1 MEATHPSEA
10 TTSGIL
16 TTLSSTIGLALGP
29 SVIAVLT
36 ISAYILP
43 IQQEFGWSRVQV
55 SLAFTIVAYMI
66 VLVSPLQ
73 GVLVD
78 RFGPRRVVLASIP
91 LFSASLAALYF
102 TPKSLL
108 VYYVLWAFVPVA
120 AIGLWPLGYLQA
132 VSRWFDRKLGLALG
146 IANAGIGL
154 GSTFVPMI
162 IGPIILRYGWR
173 HALVVLAALVLVVS
187 WPVVYFCLREPTASE
202 VAEKLK
208 DAKTAFGL
216 SLQDARREQT
226 FWVLNIAFF
235 LLGLTAT
242 SLVSQQVPLL
252 REAGWTGPQA
262 SQLQSLFGFGLLFAR
277 VAVGF
282 LIDHVFAPRV
292 MTAVSIGG
300 AIACVLYAA
309 YPNAAYVSAMLIG
322 FLLGAEFD
330 VLAFL
335 IKRYY
340 GNLAYGKIYGVI
352 FGVFYLGSGLG
363 IAGIAWFRQ
372 TFGSYNNGLFVAAGV
387 LVASALLMVFL
398 PAYRFRTGVQHTS
411 FNTPIF
417 PSANNQNESDTNR
430 Q

>member
-1 MEATHPSEA
+1 MESTTHPSEA
-10 TTSGIL
+10 TTPGIL
-16 TTLSSTIGLALGP
+16 TTLSSTVGLALGP

-36 ISAYILP
+36 ISPYILP
-43 IQQEFGWSRVQV
+43 IQQEFGWSRAQV
-55 SLAFTIVAYMI
+55 SLAFSIVAWMI
-66 VLVSPLQ
+66 VLMSPLQ

-108 VYYVLWAFVPVA
+108 VYYVLWGIVPVA

-132 VSRWFDRKLGLALG
+132 VSRWWDRKLGLALG

-162 IGPIILRYGWR
+162 VGPIIVQYSWR
-173 HALVVLAALVLVVS
+173 HALLLLAGLVLVVS
-187 WPVVYFCLREPTASE
+187 WPAVYFFLREPTA
-202 VAEKLK
+202 AQAAAQKR
-208 DAKTAFGL
+208 DAKKSFGMPF
-216 SLQDARREQT
+216 QEARHEST
-226 FWVLNIAFF
+226 FYVLNVAFF

-252 REAGWTGPQA
+252 QEAGWTRPQA
-262 SQLQSLFGFGLLFAR
+262 VQLQTLFGFGLLFAR

-282 LIDHVFAPRV
+282 LIDHIFAPRV
-292 MTAVSIGG
+292 MMAVSIGG
-300 AIACVLYAA
+300 AIACVLYAT
-309 YPNAAYVSAMLIG
+309 YPNAAYVSALLIG

-340 GNLAYGKIYGVI
+340 GNVAYGRIYGVI

-363 IAGIAWFRQ
+363 IAGIAWLRQ
-372 TFGSYNNGLFVAAGV
+372 TFGNYNNGLFVAAGV
-387 LVASALLMVFL
+387 LVASALLMMFL
-398 PAYRFRTGVQHTS
+398 PAYRFRTGADSDVPAAA
-411 FNTPIF
+411 TP
-417 PSANNQNESDTNR
+417 R
-430 Q
+430 

>member
-1 MEATHPSEA
+1 MESTQHPTEA

-16 TTLSSTIGLALGP
+16 TTLGSTVGLALGP

-36 ISAYILP
+36 ISSYIGS
-43 IQQEFGWSRVQV
+43 IEKEFGWSRVQV

-66 VLVSPLQ
+66 VLMSPLQ

-102 TPKSLL
+102 TPKNLL
-108 VYYVLWAFVPVA
+108 VYYVLWALVPVA

-154 GSTFVPMI
+154 GSTFIPMI
-162 IGPIILRYGWR
+162 VGPIVLQYGWR
-173 HALVVLAALVLVVS
+173 HALLVLAALVLFIS
-187 WPVVYFCLREPTASE
+187 WPVVFFCLREPTAAE
-202 VAEKLK
+202 AAEKLRG
-208 DAKTAFGL
+208 AKKAFGL
-216 SLQDARREQT
+216 SLPEARRERT
-226 FWVLNIAFF
+226 FWVLNISFF
-235 LLGLTAT
+235 MLGLTAT

-262 SQLQSLFGFGLLFAR
+262 IQLQTMFGFGLLFAR

-282 LIDHVFAPRV
+282 FIDHIFAPRV
-292 MTAVSIGG
+292 MMTVSIGG
-300 AIACVLYAA
+300 AIACVLYAT
-309 YPNAAYVSAMLIG
+309 YPNAAYVSALLIG

-363 IAGIAWFRQ
+363 IAGIAWFHQ
-372 TFGSYNNGLFVAAGV
+372 VYGNYNNGLFVAAAV
-387 LVASALLMVFL
+387 LVASALLMVLL
-398 PAYRFRTGVQHTS
+398 PVYRFRTGFQPAAPVAVAPQHL
-411 FNTPIF
+411 
-417 PSANNQNESDTNR
+417 
-430 Q
+430 

>member
-1 MEATHPSEA
+1 MESKQHPSEV

-16 TTLSSTIGLALGP
+16 TTLGSTVGLALGP

-36 ISAYILP
+36 ISPYIGP
-43 IQQEFGWSRVQV
+43 IEKEFGWSRVQV

-66 VLVSPLQ
+66 VLMSPLQ

-102 TPKSLL
+102 TPKNLL
-108 VYYVLWAFVPVA
+108 VYYVLWGLVPVA

-146 IANAGIGL
+146 VANAGIGL
-154 GSTFVPMI
+154 GSLLVPII
-162 IGPIILRYGWR
+162 IGPVLLQYGWR
-173 HALVVLAALVLVVS
+173 HALLVLAVLVLVVS
-187 WPVVYFCLREPTASE
+187 WPVVFFCLREPTA
-202 VAEKLK
+202 AEMLERLRG
-208 DAKTAFGL
+208 AKKAFGL
-216 SLQDARREQT
+216 SLQEARQERT
-226 FWVLNIAFF
+226 FWMLNIAFF

-252 REAGWTGPQA
+252 QEAGWTRPEA
-262 SQLQSLFGFGLLFAR
+262 LNLQKMFGFGLLFAR

-282 LIDHVFAPRV
+282 VIDHVFAPRV
-292 MTAVSIGG
+292 MMTVSIGG
-300 AIACVLYAA
+300 AIACVLYAT
-309 YPNAAYVSAMLIG
+309 YPTAGYVSALLIG

-372 TFGSYNNGLFVAAGV
+372 SFGSYNNGLFVAAAV
-387 LVASALLMVFL
+387 LVASALLMVLL
-398 PAYRFRTGVQHTS
+398 PAYRFRTGSEPAAQTETAPQHS
-411 FNTPIF
+411 
-417 PSANNQNESDTNR
+417 
-430 Q
+430 